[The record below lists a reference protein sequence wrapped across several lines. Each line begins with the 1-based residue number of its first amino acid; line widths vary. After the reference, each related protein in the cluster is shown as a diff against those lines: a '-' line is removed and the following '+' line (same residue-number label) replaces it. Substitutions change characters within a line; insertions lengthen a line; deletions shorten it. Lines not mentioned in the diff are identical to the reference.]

1 MKNFLGLFG
10 TDYLRRPEIWGARL
24 FIFMG
29 FMACLLSFATDVLR
43 LNNDSI
49 LWALIQILTLSV
61 YICMALVFRAVFF
74 VTPKSPRAALTAN
87 LVAAA
92 ILGAIH
98 NVLVAYLATALGL
111 DPHLMIWKRI
121 IGGALFG
128 AGLFTA
134 YGFAFND
141 QLRRKDLLAQMIARR
156 AELKNFVENARQIVV
171 DEFDEQANQIRST
184 LLPKLDF
191 VQNLMKERNSSQD
204 TVRLLRYL
212 VQAEVRPL
220 SHDLSHQQGKQL
232 VAASKTIAEGQANIG
247 AKYSFSKT
255 LYPFSFFV
263 SLVFTMSLADDVSV
277 EIREVNALVLSFLA
291 SAFLLAVRYLTRGLN
306 PVKDS
311 KVIAYLASL
320 AIVLSG
326 FGWVVTSALGEP
338 HAFAMV
344 TYYSIAVIASLYLNS
359 AFSLMAQYRG
369 QLHAELDKT
378 NQKLARA
385 ITRLKQNLWLS
396 RRQLVSQ
403 LHGTVQG
410 AITAAVTRLANAA
423 PNDQKALALAQEDLD
438 RAVAALQQ
446 GAEHE
451 LDLIESLSGLQVS
464 WQGVCDFSWR
474 VSRSD
479 LDLIELNPNN
489 AFYIA
494 AITTEAISNAIR
506 HGGATKVHLDLATQ
520 DGWNLLL
527 EISNDGTPPPPEI
540 ASGTGTKLI
549 SELSSSW
556 RFEQQNG
563 LNVLKLQLPLVDEIF
578 TAEELATLEPVSSN
592 GGGRLLKPSQNRNR

>member
-1 MKNFLGLFG
+1 MRKILGLFG
-10 TDYLRRPEIWGARL
+10 TQYLRRPEIWGAGL

-29 FMACLLSFATDVLR
+29 FMACLFSFATDVLR
-43 LNNDSI
+43 LNNDSG
-49 LWALIQILTLSV
+49 LWALIQVLTLAV
-61 YICMALVFRAVFF
+61 YICLALVFRAVFF
-74 VTPKSPRAALTAN
+74 ARPKSPRAALFAN
-87 LVAAA
+87 LAVAA
-92 ILGAIH
+92 ILGSIH
-98 NVLVAYLATALGL
+98 NLLVAYLANALGL
-111 DPHLMIWKRI
+111 DPHLMFWKRV

-128 AGLFTA
+128 AGLFSA

-141 QLRRKDLLAQMIARR
+141 QLHRKDLLAQVIARR
-156 AELKNFVENARQIVV
+156 SELKNFVENARQIVV

-184 LLPKLDF
+184 LLPKLDY

-232 VAASKTIAEGQANIG
+232 VAASKNIADGQLNIG
-247 AKYSFSKT
+247 ATYAFSKT

-263 SLVFTMSLADDVSV
+263 SLVFTISLADDFSV
-277 EIREVNALVLSFLA
+277 EISEVNAIVLSFLA
-291 SAFLLAVRYLTRGLN
+291 SAFMLAVRFLTRGFK
-306 PVKDS
+306 PVMDY
-311 KVIAYLASL
+311 KVIAYLAIL
-320 AIVLSG
+320 AVVLFG
-326 FGWVVTSALGEP
+326 FGCSVTVALGEK
-338 HAFAMV
+338 HAVALI
-344 TYYSIAVIASLYLNS
+344 TYFSVGMIASLYLNS
-359 AFSLMAQYRG
+359 AFSMMGQYRK
-369 QLHAELDKT
+369 QLYAELEKT

-423 PNDQKALALAQEDLD
+423 PNDQKALDLAQEDLD

-446 GAEHE
+446 GADQE
-451 LDLIESLSGLQVS
+451 LDLIDSLSGLQVS
-464 WQGVCDFSWR
+464 WEGVCDFTWR
-474 VSRSD
+474 VNQRD

-489 AFYIA
+489 AFYIF

-506 HGGATKVHLDLATQ
+506 HGGATKVHLDLDTR

-540 ASGTGTKLI
+540 ANGTGTKLI
-549 SELSSSW
+549 SELSSTW

-563 LNVLKLQLPLVDEIF
+563 MNVLKLQLPLVDEIF
-578 TAEELATLEPVSSN
+578 TAEELATLEPSSV
-592 GGGRLLKPSQNRNR
+592 GGGL